1 MQKEESLKK
10 AMSIEHA
17 EELLEYLKQH
27 PELDDVE
34 ELGPRF
40 NELAKRDTWVPDD
53 GGHWEAW

>member
-1 MQKEESLKK
+1 MQKEELLKK

-34 ELGPRF
+34 EIGPYF
-40 NELAKRDTWVPDD
+40 NELAKKDSWVPADD
-53 GGHWEAW
+53 PLREAW